1 MEWSLVLRLV
11 FPCVHVLW
19 EARGLTTLWT
29 RTFLRMPARVFVE
42 KILYSSRIKKLFEKY
57 ASLSTG
63 ASGEGEKVMTMDDFV
78 RSCQDTSVIDVIKY
92 SQLRSL
98 YRIIRG

>member
-1 MEWSLVLRLV
+1 M
-11 FPCVHVLW
+11 
-19 EARGLTTLWT
+19 
-29 RTFLRMPARVFVE
+29 E

-57 ASLSTG
+57 ASLTDKN
-63 ASGEGEKVMTMDDFV
+63 GEKVMTMDDFV

-98 YRIIRG
+98 YRIIRGWVGRMNLSVLCLLLLSSSYLCCSERPTDGQVSDRPID